1 MNDSNSLENQL
12 RSWRLRQPSDA
23 VKKNIFGSPERPER
37 PVAIRPHWQSGWAA
51 ALASCAILLLTIVN
65 VTHINGIAAPSGLI
79 ASAAISNASY
89 AASFAAVQH
98 NCLSAPIF
106 GWTNDGE
113 LDFSNHSLDLLITND
128 LLR

>member
-12 RSWRLRQPSDA
+12 RSWRLREPSAA
-23 VKKNIFGSPERPER
+23 VEEKLFGSPQRPER
-37 PVAIRPHWQSGWAA
+37 LPAIRPHWQSGWAA
-51 ALASCAILLLTIVN
+51 ALASCAILLLTLLNI
-65 VTHINGIAAPSGLI
+65 THINGITAPTGLI